1 MTSIRGAMSSRLA
14 ATEHCHCG
22 AARTVTETHDDNP
35 AGPYETRGL
44 WTMALCRTHPGGFH
58 IAQRREPIPPWA
70 PE

>member
-1 MTSIRGAMSSRLA
+1 MSSRLA
-14 ATEHCHCG
+14 ATEHCQCG
-22 AARTVTETHDDNP
+22 ATRTVTETTDET
-35 AGPYETRGL
+35 GLYETRGL